1 MKSAANNENDI
12 TSQGAGTPLP
22 PPTGRPPGR
31 STDHT
36 SGDTAY
42 SDLANDVVEILP
54 HDDLADSARIP
65 VNLGELLE
73 ADGSLLIVL
82 DKNGSIRTVNPVA
95 LSVLGATTLA
105 DFETAGAPQAMLR
118 SLLDHVPQRLLGGT
132 DRGTWHGDFDYT
144 NILGESQ
151 IYRATVTVRS
161 EANGG
166 EVAVIAHDVTT
177 ARNKTA
183 RLHHRATHDP
193 LTGLANRRQVMS
205 VLREAVS
212 AQRGKPGHVAALF
225 IDLDRLK
232 YVNDALG
239 HQIGDRLLMST
250 ASRLA
255 EAVRPND
262 HVARIGGDE
271 FLVVCSQMPDAAT
284 ALDLAERVRSA
295 LGGKLRVKQLDLEFS
310 VSLGIALSDNDV
322 LQQSDDDAASL
333 LINNSDTAMY
343 EAKRTGRGRSVLFTS
358 QMRSAARERTELA
371 MALAHAIAGNELSVE
386 YQPVFSAVTQ
396 IATGAEAL
404 VRWQHPTRGQID
416 PATFVAV
423 AEESGSIGRLGDF
436 VLREAVGGLRRW
448 IDSAMVDE
456 TFSIHANV
464 SQLQLASRSFVRQ
477 VLDVLREHRV
487 DPSQLVLEARES
499 ALGGANADVPRTV
512 RALRRAGVRV
522 AIDNFGTGANALS
535 VLTEVGADILKLD
548 GSLALPSGSSE
559 ADTRLVRAVVLLA
572 HALDMRVVAER
583 VSSAGQL
590 KRLRAAGC
598 DYVQGN
604 LLAPP
609 TPAVRFDPS
618 QFR

>member
-1 MKSAANNENDI
+1 VKSTANNESNI
-12 TSQGAGTPLP
+12 PSQQAGAPLP
-22 PPTGRPPGR
+22 PPTFRPSG
-31 STDHT
+31 T
-36 SGDTAY
+36 SAY
-42 SDLANDVVEILP
+42 SDVADDVVQILP
-54 HDDLADSARIP
+54 LDGPAESTRIP
-65 VNLGELLE
+65 VSADELLD

-82 DKNGSIRTVNPVA
+82 NHDGSIRTINPIA
-95 LSVLGATTLA
+95 LRVLGATTLA
-105 DFETAGAPQAMLR
+105 DFEPDGAPAAMLR

-132 DRGTWHGDFDYT
+132 DRGTWQGDFDYT
-144 NILGESQ
+144 NADGEFQ
-151 IYRATVTVRS
+151 IFRATVTVRS
-161 EANGG
+161 EADGG
-166 EVAVIAHDVTT
+166 EIAVIAHDVTR
-177 ARNKTA
+177 ARNETA

-205 VLREAVS
+205 VLREAVA
-212 AQRGKPGHVAALF
+212 AQRGKPGHVATLF

-239 HQIGDRLLMST
+239 HLIGDRLLTST

-262 HVARIGGDE
+262 QVARIGGDE
-271 FLVVCSQMPDAAT
+271 FLVVCSQVPDAVT

-310 VSLGIALSDNDV
+310 VSLGIALTDAHVLRESDE
-322 LQQSDDDAASL
+322 DAASL

-371 MALAHAIAGNELSVE
+371 TALAHAIARNELTIE

-396 IATGAEAL
+396 RATGAEAL
-404 VRWQHPTRGQID
+404 VRWQHPTRGRID
-416 PATFVAV
+416 PATFVSV

-436 VLREAVGGLRRW
+436 VLRESIGSLRHW
-448 IDSAMVDE
+448 LDAMLVDD
-456 TFSIHANV
+456 TFAIHANV
-464 SQLQLASRSFVRQ
+464 SHLQLAGRSFVPH
-477 VLDVLREHRV
+477 VLGILEEHRI

-499 ALGGANADVPRTV
+499 ALGGSNADVPRTV
-512 RALRRAGVRV
+512 RALRRAGVKV

-583 VSSAGQL
+583 VSGAGQL

-609 TPAVRFDPS
+609 TPASRFDPS
-618 QFR
+618 HFR

>member
-1 MKSAANNENDI
+1 MKSAANNESNI
-12 TSQGAGTPLP
+12 PSQQAGAPLP
-22 PPTGRPPGR
+22 PPGFRPSGR
-31 STDHT
+31 S
-36 SGDTAY
+36 AY
-42 SDLANDVVEILP
+42 SDVADDVVEILP
-54 HDDLADSARIP
+54 LNDPAESERIP
-65 VNLGELLE
+65 MSADELLD

-82 DKNGSIRTVNPVA
+82 NQDGSIQTINPIA
-95 LSVLGATTLA
+95 LWVLGATTLA
-105 DFETAGAPQAMLR
+105 DFEPDGAPAAMLR
-118 SLLDHVPQRLLGGT
+118 SLLDHVPQRLLSGA
-132 DRGTWHGDFDYT
+132 DRGTWQGDFDYT
-144 NILGESQ
+144 NADGELQ
-151 IYRATVTVRS
+151 IFRATLTARS
-161 EANGG
+161 EADGG
-166 EVAVIAHDVTT
+166 EIAVIAHDVTR
-177 ARNKTA
+177 ARNETA

-193 LTGLANRRQVMS
+193 LTGLANRRQIMS
-205 VLREAVS
+205 VLRKSVA
-212 AQRGKPGHVAALF
+212 AQRGEPGHVATLF

-239 HQIGDRLLMST
+239 HQIGDRLLTST

-262 HVARIGGDE
+262 RVARIGGDE
-271 FLVVCSQMPDAAT
+271 FLVVCSQVPDAAT
-284 ALDLAERVRSA
+284 ALDLAERVRDA
-295 LGGKLRVKQLDLEFS
+295 LSGRLRVKQLDLEFS
-310 VSLGIALSDNDV
+310 VSLGIALTDAHVLRESDE
-322 LQQSDDDAASL
+322 DAASL
-333 LINNSDTAMY
+333 LIHNSDTAMY

-371 MALAHAIAGNELSVE
+371 TALAHTIARNELTIE

-396 IATGAEAL
+396 RATGAEAL
-404 VRWQHPTRGQID
+404 VRWQHPTRGRID
-416 PATFVAV
+416 PAIFVSV
-423 AEESGSIGRLGDF
+423 AEESGSIGKLGDF
-436 VLREAVGGLRRW
+436 VLRESIGELRNW
-448 IDSAMVDE
+448 LDAALVDD
-456 TFSIHANV
+456 TFAIHANV
-464 SQLQLASRSFVRQ
+464 SHLQLAGRSFVPH
-477 VLDVLREHRV
+477 VLSILQKHRI

-499 ALGGANADVPRTV
+499 ALGGSNADVPRTV

-583 VSSAGQL
+583 VSDAGQL

-609 TPAVRFDPS
+609 TPASRFDPS
-618 QFR
+618 HFR

>member
-1 MKSAANNENDI
+1 MAF
-12 TSQGAGTPLP
+12 
-22 PPTGRPPGR
+22 
-31 STDHT
+31 
-36 SGDTAY
+36 
-42 SDLANDVVEILP
+42 SDLADDVVEILRLVDP
-54 HDDLADSARIP
+54 AESEQIPMSAD
-65 VNLGELLE
+65 ELLD

-82 DKNGSIRTVNPVA
+82 NQDGSIRTVNPLA
-95 LSVLGATTLA
+95 LSVLGATTIA
-105 DFETAGAPQAMLR
+105 DFEPDGAPAAMLR

-144 NILGESQ
+144 NADGEFQ

-161 EANGG
+161 EAMGG
-166 EVAVIAHDVTT
+166 EIAIIAHDVTT
-177 ARNKTA
+177 ARNETA

-193 LTGLANRRQVMS
+193 LTGLANRRQVMA
-205 VLREAVS
+205 VLREAVA
-212 AQRGKPGHVAALF
+212 AQRDKPGHVATLF

-239 HQIGDRLLMST
+239 HQVGDRLLTST
-250 ASRLA
+250 AARLA

-271 FLVVCSQMPDAAT
+271 FLVVCSQMPDAIT
-284 ALDLAERVRSA
+284 ALDLAERVRGA
-295 LGGKLRVKQLDLEFS
+295 LSGKLRVKELDLEFS
-310 VSLGIALSDNDV
+310 VSLGIALTDAHV
-322 LQQSDDDAASL
+322 LQESDEDAASL

-371 MALAHAIAGNELSVE
+371 TALAHAIARNELTIE

-396 IATGAEAL
+396 RATGAEAL
-404 VRWQHPTRGQID
+404 VRWQHPTRGWID
-416 PATFVAV
+416 PATFVSV

-436 VLREAVGGLRRW
+436 VLREAVGGLRHW
-448 IDSAMVDE
+448 LDANLVDD
-456 TFSIHANV
+456 TFAVHVNV
-464 SQLQLASRSFVRQ
+464 SHLQLASRSFVPHA
-477 VLDVLREHRV
+477 LGILRTHRI
-487 DPSQLVLEARES
+487 DPSQLVFEARES
-499 ALGGANADVPRTV
+499 ALGGSNADVPRTV
-512 RALRRAGVRV
+512 RSLRRAGVRV

-535 VLTEVGADILKLD
+535 VLTDVGADILKLD

-559 ADTRLVRAVVLLA
+559 ADVRLVRAVVLLA

-583 VSSAGQL
+583 VSGADQL
-590 KRLRAAGC
+590 KRLCAAGC

-609 TPAVRFDPS
+609 TPAARFDPS
-618 QFR
+618 HFQ

>member
-1 MKSAANNENDI
+1 MKSAANSESN
-12 TSQGAGTPLP
+12 SQSHKIGAPLP
-22 PPTGRPPGR
+22 PPTLHPSAW
-31 STDHT
+31 ST
-36 SGDTAY
+36 Y
-42 SDLANDVVEILP
+42 SDIANDVVEILP
-54 HDDLADSARIP
+54 HVHPVEPDWTPVSADE
-65 VNLGELLE
+65 VLD

-82 DKNGSIRTVNPVA
+82 NQDRSIRTINPTA
-95 LSVLGATTLA
+95 LRVLGATALV
-105 DFETAGAPQAMLR
+105 DFETDGSPAAMLR

-132 DRGTWHGDFDYT
+132 DRGTWQGDFDYT
-144 NILGESQ
+144 NVHGESQ
-151 IYRATVTVRS
+151 IFRATVTVRS
-161 EANGG
+161 EAEGG
-166 EVAVIAHDVTT
+166 EIAIIAHDVTR
-177 ARNKTA
+177 ARNETA
-183 RLHHRATHDP
+183 RLHHQATHDP
-193 LTGLANRRQVMS
+193 LTGLANRRQIMS
-205 VLREAVS
+205 VLREAVA
-212 AQRGKPGHVAALF
+212 AQRGKPGHVATLF

-239 HQIGDRLLMST
+239 HLLGDRLLEST
-250 ASRLA
+250 AARLA
-255 EAVRPND
+255 EAVRPTD
-262 HVARIGGDE
+262 QVARIGGDE

-295 LGGKLRVKQLDLEFS
+295 LSGKLRVKQLDLEFS
-310 VSLGIALSDNDV
+310 VSLGISLTDAHVLTENDE
-322 LQQSDDDAASL
+322 DAAAL
-333 LINNSDTAMY
+333 LISNSDTAMY

-371 MALAHAIAGNELSVE
+371 TALAHAITRNDLTIE

-396 IATGAEAL
+396 RATAAEAL
-404 VRWQHPTRGQID
+404 VRWQHPTLGRID
-416 PATFVAV
+416 PATFVSI

-436 VLREAVGGLRRW
+436 VLRESIGSLRRW
-448 IDSAMVDE
+448 LDATLVDE
-456 TFSIHANV
+456 AFAIHANV
-464 SQLQLASRSFVRQ
+464 SHLQLAGRSFVPQ
-477 VLDVLREHRV
+477 VLDILQKYRI

-499 ALGGANADVPRTV
+499 ALGNSNVDVPRTV

-522 AIDNFGTGANALS
+522 AVDNFGTGANALS

-583 VSSAGQL
+583 VSGAGQL

-609 TPAVRFDPS
+609 TPASRFDPS
-618 QFR
+618 HFR